1 MAGSVSVI
9 IVCHGSLIREAI
21 IDTLETDG
29 IEIVWSGD
37 SLESL
42 ARDDLGSCVG
52 IYVASGLSER
62 QEREEAARMLSFDLR
77 NWLILCDDK
86 RNSFC
91 RGLLTQNRS
100 LSTAPIDVTRL
111 DLVQL
116 VRLAARNRRMCV
128 DSMCDRCPATVIDP
142 LAEMSL
148 SNDHLKLM
156 RYLSEGLSNKQIARI
171 DGCSESLVKVH
182 MRTLLEKLHVQN
194 RTQAAVLAARSGLT
208 YRPSTPV

>member
-1 MAGSVSVI
+1 MAGSVSAIV
-9 IVCHGSLIREAI
+9 VCHGALICEAI
-21 IDTLETDG
+21 LDTLQTDE
-29 IEIVWSGD
+29 IEVVWSGD
-37 SLESL
+37 SLET
-42 ARDDLGSCVG
+42 LGNEDFSACVG
-52 IYVASGLSER
+52 VYVISGLGELQLR
-62 QEREEAARMLSFDLR
+62 REAERMLSLDLK

-86 RNSFC
+86 QNALC
-91 RGLLTQNRS
+91 RALLTHNRP

-116 VRLAARNRRMCV
+116 VHLAARNRRMCV
-128 DSMCDRCPATVIDP
+128 DSMCDRCPATVVDP
-142 LAEMSL
+142 LADISL
-148 SNDHLKLM
+148 SNEHLTLM

-182 MRTLLEKLHVQN
+182 MRMLLEKLHVQN